1 MPLASLWRG
10 GGPGALARKIGD
22 TRHMTR
28 TVILLSLLLG
38 ACAAT
43 PPRPEL
49 AACLARMEAHAA
61 HLRPAFAALGYR
73 PEVYLRLD
81 EDLADGRGFR
91 KGESTLGD
99 ASPSGSIRLRPSR
112 VCADEVL
119 ARAVVAH
126 EMAHVSLQHRGVP
139 GSGVTLLWEKPPRQE
154 IEADELAYA
163 ALMRAGGDPRAAT
176 LVSCWLGRCDR
187 PGKPGVR

>member
-1 MPLASLWRG
+1 MQ
-10 GGPGALARKIGD
+10 IGD
-22 TRHMTR
+22 TRCMTR
-28 TVILLSLLLG
+28 VVIFLSVLLC
-38 ACAAT
+38 ACAAA
-43 PPRPEL
+43 PPSPEL

-61 HLRPAFAALGYR
+61 ALRPAFAALGHR

-99 ASPSGSIRLRPSR
+99 ASPGGAIRLRPSR

-126 EMAHVSLQHRGVP
+126 EMAHVALQHRGVA
-139 GSGVTLLWEKPPRQE
+139 GSGVTLLWEKPAQQE
-154 IEADELAYA
+154 IEADELALA
-163 ALMRAGGDPRAAT
+163 ALRHAGGDPRAAM
-176 LVSCWLGRCDR
+176 LVSCWLGKCDR
-187 PGKPGVR
+187 PDGARGR

>member
-1 MPLASLWRG
+1 
-10 GGPGALARKIGD
+10 
-22 TRHMTR
+22 MTR

-43 PPRPEL
+43 PPSPEL
-49 AACLARMEAHAA
+49 VACHARMEAHAA
-61 HLRPAFAALGYR
+61 HLRPAFAALGHR

-91 KGESTLGD
+91 KGKSTLGD
-99 ASPSGSIRLRPSR
+99 ASPGGAIRLRPSR

-126 EMAHVSLQHRGVP
+126 EMAHVALQHRGVP
-139 GSGVTLLWEKPPRQE
+139 GSGITLLWEKPPQQE
-154 IEADELAYA
+154 VEADELAYA
-163 ALMRAGGDPRAAT
+163 ALQRAGGDGRAAM
-176 LVSCWLGRCDR
+176 LVSCWLGRCGR
-187 PGKPGVR
+187 SGLPGGSTRSR